1 MTHQSRVVIRSKDIP
16 IVERIMQTTGVDSA
30 SDAIS
35 LLVSRYG
42 DALITWW
49 KSDVHQCRHST
60 ESLIS
65 EPEMASPQD
74 PGVGLEVIE
83 L

>member
-1 MTHQSRVVIRSKDIP
+1 MSQSRVVLRAKDVP
-16 IVERIMQTTGVDSA
+16 VVERIIATTGVDSA

-42 DALITWW
+42 DALIAWW
-49 KSDVHQCRHST
+49 KSDVHPCHYST
-60 ESLIS
+60 EPSIP
-65 EPEMASPQD
+65 EPVMISPQD
-74 PGVGLEVIE
+74 PGIGLEAID

>member
-1 MTHQSRVVIRSKDIP
+1 MTQSRVVIRSKDLP
-16 IVERIMQTTGVDSA
+16 VVERIMQTTGVDSA

-49 KSDVHQCRHST
+49 KSDVHSCRVLPET
-60 ESLIS
+60 RVP
-65 EPEMASPQD
+65 EPDMTYPQD
-74 PGVGLEVIE
+74 PGVGLGAID

>member
-1 MTHQSRVVIRSKDIP
+1 MSQSRVVLRAKDVP
-16 IVERIMQTTGVDSA
+16 IVERIIATTGVDSA

-49 KSDVHQCRHST
+49 KSDVHPCRHST
-60 ESLIS
+60 EPFLP
-65 EPEMASPQD
+65 EPVTTSPQD
-74 PGVGLEVIE
+74 PGIGLEAID

>member
-1 MTHQSRVVIRSKDIP
+1 MSQSRVVIRSKDIP
-16 IVERIMQTTGVDSA
+16 TVERIMQTTGVDSA

-42 DALITWW
+42 DALIAWW
-49 KSDVHQCRHST
+49 KSEVHQCRHST
-60 ESLIS
+60 EPSIS
-65 EPEMASPQD
+65 EPVIASLQD
-74 PGVGLEVIE
+74 PGIGLDVIE

>member
-1 MTHQSRVVIRSKDIP
+1 MTQSRVVIRSKDIP
-16 IVERIMQTTGVDSA
+16 VVERIMQTTGVDSA

-49 KSDVHQCRHST
+49 KSDVHACRYST
-60 ESLIS
+60 DSS
-65 EPEMASPQD
+65 TTEPEIRPPQD
-74 PGVGLEVIE
+74 LGVGLEAIE

>member
-1 MTHQSRVVIRSKDIP
+1 MTQSRVVIRSKDIP
-16 IVERIMQTTGVDSA
+16 TVERIMQTTGVDSA

-49 KSDVHQCRHST
+49 KSDVHQCHFSSHT
-60 ESLIS
+60 KTI
-65 EPEMASPQD
+65 EPETVYPQD
-74 PGVGLEVIE
+74 PGVGLDAIN